1 MIIAESDFTPF
12 LVITRNLI
20 YPPGVVIPVSTLGKA
35 LDDLRA
41 GRFVLI
47 YDADGREE
55 ETDMCIAS
63 QFVSPETVRAMRKDG
78 GGWICTTIPPKML
91 NTLDIPTL
99 ADLFIKGV
107 KEFPSVRGIVPDKL
121 PYDRKSA
128 FSLTISHRE
137 TYTGVTDIDRALT
150 IRRFAEF
157 ANEAIRQGNGW
168 AVETFAKE
176 FHAPGHVALLKPSV
190 PLLVSRMGHTEL
202 TTAMAVMAG
211 LTPSAT
217 ICEMLG
223 DDGKALSKAEAK
235 KYAEAHNLAFLE
247 GREIIEAWR
256 KWSE

>member
-1 MIIAESDFTPF
+1 MAIADSEITPF
-12 LVITRNLI
+12 LVVTRNLI
-20 YPPGVVIPVSTLGKA
+20 YPPGVEIPVGNLGKA
-35 LDDLRA
+35 LQDLKA

-47 YDADGREE
+47 YDADGMEE

-63 QFVSPETVRAMRKDG
+63 QFVGPEAVRAMRKDA

-91 NTLDIPTL
+91 NTLDLPTL

-107 KEFPSVRGIVPDKL
+107 KEFPSVKGIVPDRL
-121 PYDRKSA
+121 PYDRKSS
-128 FSLTISHRE
+128 FSLTISHRK

-150 IRRFAEF
+150 ITGFAEF
-157 ANEAIRQGNGW
+157 AEEAIRKGNGW
-168 AVETFAKE
+168 AIETFARE

-211 LTPSAT
+211 LIPSAT

-247 GREIIEAWR
+247 GREILEAWR
-256 KWSE
+256 TWSE